1 MKYRIPH
8 ALLLLALSAGVALG
22 ANSPSSSSG
31 GTTKTYRWVDEKGI
45 THYGDSIPPEYA
57 QGDAAELNRRGVPLK
72 EVPARLTPA
81 EQAAILKHDD
91 DVAKIKQHDNFLMTT
106 YTSAKDIEQLRDERL
121 AQLEGQI
128 TASRGY
134 IESVGTRLTSLRTRA
149 GNFKPYSANPNARR
163 MPDALAAE
171 IVQTLNEARSQSDT
185 LAARQQE
192 QKDLRA
198 AFQAD
203 IDRYRELVTNQR
215 PR

>member
-1 MKYRIPH
+1 MF
-8 ALLLLALSAGVALG
+8 LLLALSAGVALG
-22 ANSPSSSSG
+22 ANSSSSG
-31 GTTKTYRWVDEKGI
+31 GATKTYRWVDEKGV

-57 QGDAAELNRRGVPLK
+57 QGNAAELNRRGVPLK
-72 EVPARLTPA
+72 EFPARLTPA
-81 EQAAILKHDD
+81 EQAAILKHDE

-192 QKDLRA
+192 QKELRA
-198 AFQAD
+198 TFQAD
-203 IDRYRELVTNQR
+203 IDRYRELVSNQG